1 MNILVAALLSLLP
14 KKYLSFV
21 TPYEIPTAGAALSGV
36 LEMSAGLVLL
46 ISGYGMYA
54 KAQLALLPAS
64 ALTRAAEKGGESAV
78 MGIGSIF
85 LLAYLLRPLTVA
97 LLFLTIEGGF
107 RTVAALATGEL
118 SPSFPFYIIS
128 LLHAQLGSWRDESQ
142 MGKRTPDSV
151 ECVEAGLLQIS
162 SCRPKPW
169 NRLTTI
175 SYDDVLYDLDSTKKG
190 RSPRQFV
197 YLLRKKPISGVV
209 RGLHHYSPDDVLTR
223 DPSN

>member
-21 TPYEIPTAGAALSGV
+21 TPYEIPTPGAALSGV
-36 LEMSAGLVLL
+36 L
-46 ISGYGMYA
+46 
-54 KAQLALLPAS
+54 
-64 ALTRAAEKGGESAV
+64 
-78 MGIGSIF
+78 
-85 LLAYLLRPLTVA
+85 
-97 LLFLTIEGGF
+97 
-107 RTVAALATGEL
+107 
-118 SPSFPFYIIS
+118 IIS

-142 MGKRTPDSV
+142 MGKRIPDRV